1 MRAWLLRIP
10 LFFVAAAFLVWMLS
24 ISPGKTAGS
33 LPPPAVSPP
42 PRPTCLS
49 SGGTAV
55 PVRYYLGN
63 DPARWKEDSVNFC
76 LHLPDFRAATRE
88 TGLVASA
95 PALLYATFLGGGG
108 RDEGWAVA
116 ADREGNTYITGITF
130 STQFFSPT
138 PPGVDN
144 KNVFVARI
152 NADGSLGYLTIFGG
166 ISGEEGNAIGVD
178 MFGNAYVAGETFS
191 PDFPVLNAWQPLFAG
206 YEDAYVLKLD
216 PEGRLVWSTFIGG
229 TWTEEIDDIYVDA
242 AGNVYTA
249 GEVYSD
255 DFPLLNP
262 WQWQT
267 YGLED
272 EDAFISI
279 FNANGQL
286 VYSTYIAAEQRDQIF
301 RITLGPDG
309 YIYATGMTSSPSFP
323 TVHPFQAH
331 YGGGWDDAFVL
342 KFDPWTNRMLY
353 STFLGGVYDD
363 EGWGIAVDE
372 EGNAYVAGRTNSPNF
387 PLSRPWQ
394 SSFGG
399 GDYDAFVAKIGP
411 QGNTLLFSTFIGGSG
426 TDEIWGLAMDEGG
439 HIYVTGRTR
448 SPGEFPLRN
457 ALQPYYG
464 GGDAD
469 GFLLVADL
477 EGNLLQSSFLGGMEY
492 DIGWRLVVDQ
502 DWVVHIT
509 GATDS
514 PDFPTHSPLHPYM
527 GRTDA
532 FVGRAGLI
540 PTPTPTPTP
549 TPFAAQPIGPEGGVL
564 WMAYPNHLTLV
575 KVPPGGVSAPTVFTL
590 TYDSRSDLQG
600 DLQGLNH
607 FFRLEAGGPVTPPL
621 GVEVGF
627 YETRGVIADTIDLYR
642 LSGTLW
648 VTEGVTVTRRYFGY
662 IEGYLDRLGVY
673 GLLGRTSR
681 LYLPLVLRQR

>member
-1 MRAWLLRIP
+1 MRTWK
-10 LFFVAAAFLVWMLS
+10 V
-24 ISPGKTAGS
+24 GKTTLGLATVGLMLPLLLLPSRETIGSPPVSVSPSPSPSPCAGS
-33 LPPPAVSPP
+33 SP
-42 PRPTCLS
+42 
-49 SGGTAV
+49 V

-63 DPARWKEDSVNFC
+63 DPTHWQESLQGNLCLQPPSLHSLSLHTESVD
-76 LHLPDFRAATRE
+76 P
-88 TGLVASA
+88 V
-95 PALLYATFLGGGG
+95 LLYATFFGGGG

-116 ADREGNTYITGITF
+116 ADAQGNTYITGITF
-130 STQFFSPT
+130 STAFFSST
-138 PPGVDN
+138 PPSVDD
-144 KNVFVARI
+144 KNVFIARI
-152 NADGSLGYLTIFGG
+152 NADGRPGYLTILGG

-191 PDFPVLNAWQPLFAG
+191 PDFPVLNAWQPHFAG

-229 TWTEEIDDIYVDA
+229 TGAEEIDDIYVDA

-262 WQWQT
+262 WQSRT
-267 YGLED
+267 YGPED

-286 VYSTYIAAEQRDQIF
+286 VYSTYIAAEERDQIF
-301 RITLGPDG
+301 RITVGPDG

-323 TVHPFQAH
+323 TVNPFQPW

-342 KFDPWTNRMLY
+342 KLDPWNNQMLY
-353 STFLGGVYDD
+353 STFLGGIDRD
-363 EGWGIAVDE
+363 EGWGIAVDG

-387 PLSRPWQ
+387 PLAHPWQ
-394 SSFGG
+394 SHFGG
-399 GDYDAFVAKIGP
+399 GDYDAFLAKVSP
-411 QGNTLLFSTFIGGSG
+411 QGNALLFSTFIGGPG
-426 TDEIWGLAMDEGG
+426 PDEAWGLAMDSGE
-439 HIYVTGRTR
+439 HVYITGLTG
-448 SPGEFPLRN
+448 SPAEFPLRN

-464 GGDAD
+464 GGEAD
-469 GFLLVADL
+469 GFLVVADKA
-477 EGNLLQSSFLGGMEY
+477 GNLLQASFLGGIEK
-492 DIGWRLVVDQ
+492 DIGWRLVVDE

-514 PDFPTHSPLHPYM
+514 PDFPTRASLHPYLGNM
-527 GRTDA
+527 DA

-549 TPFAAQPIGPEGGVL
+549 TPFASRTVGPEGGAL
-564 WMAYPNHLTLV
+564 WMAYPGHLTLLR
-575 KVPPGGVSAPTVFTL
+575 VPPAGVSAPTVFTL
-590 TYDSRSDLQG
+590 TYDSRPDAQG

-607 FFRLEAGGPVTPPL
+607 FFRIEADGPVTPPL
-621 GVEVGF
+621 QVALGF
-627 YETRGVIADTIDLYR
+627 NETRGVIADTIDLYQ

-648 VTEGVTVTRRYFGY
+648 LTEGITVTERYRD
-662 IEGYLDRLGVY
+662 YLEAYVESLGIY
-673 GLLGRTSR
+673 GLLGRTNH